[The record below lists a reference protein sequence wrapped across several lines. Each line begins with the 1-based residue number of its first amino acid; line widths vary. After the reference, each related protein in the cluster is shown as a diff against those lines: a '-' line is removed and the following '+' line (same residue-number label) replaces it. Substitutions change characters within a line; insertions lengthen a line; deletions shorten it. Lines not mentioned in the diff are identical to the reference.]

1 MTTLATMRSRIED
14 EIARDDLTSN
24 VTASILSAIKHYSK
38 ESFYFL
44 ENRATASTVA
54 GERNIAYP
62 TGFRY
67 AHDLKITINSSSIQ
81 TLRKITWPEMEA
93 LFQASSETGIPSK
106 WADYQ
111 NQIWMYPV
119 PNAVMTLTLSYPMEL
134 TALSADADTNAWMV
148 EGEELIRC
156 RAKWDLYMHVIRDR
170 EGASDMKRCEGE
182 ALSQLRGLNIMRA
195 SGGVQPWL

>member
-1 MTTLATMRSRIED
+1 MSTFATMKSRIAD
-14 EIARDDLTSN
+14 ELARSDLTSN
-24 VTASILSAIKHYSK
+24 ISSAVLSAIAHYSK

-44 ENRATASTVA
+44 ESRATASTVS

-67 AHDLKITINSSSIQ
+67 AHDLKVTVSSSNEPL
-81 TLRKITWPEMEA
+81 TKITWPEMEA
-93 LFQASSETGIPSK
+93 LYTATSQTGTPTK

-119 PNAVMTLTLSYPMEL
+119 PNAVLTLTLSYAKEL
-134 TALSADADTNAWMV
+134 TALSADADTNGWMV
-148 EGEELIRC
+148 EGEELIRS

-170 EGASDMKRCEGE
+170 EAAGDMKRCEAE